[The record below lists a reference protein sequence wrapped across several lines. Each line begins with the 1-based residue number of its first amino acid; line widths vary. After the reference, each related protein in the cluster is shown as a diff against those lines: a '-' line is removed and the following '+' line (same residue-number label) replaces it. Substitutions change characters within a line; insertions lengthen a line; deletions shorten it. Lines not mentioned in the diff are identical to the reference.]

1 LKKCDYT
8 HPGAYFVTVVAR
20 LRIYLFGEVVNGK
33 MKLNAFGEISREEW
47 LRTESLQDSVHLY
60 PDEMV
65 VMPNHIHGI
74 IWIDESDDNPSG
86 GAASLRPYITQDQ
99 YHHSVLP
106 NSLGAIIRSYKSA
119 VTYQINTLRNNRGA
133 PVWQR
138 NYYECIV
145 CDQSELEN
153 ISPYITSNPATWQDD
168 PEYIP

>member
-1 LKKCDYT
+1 
-8 HPGAYFVTVVAR
+8 
-20 LRIYLFGEVVNGK
+20 

-47 LRTESLQDSVHLY
+47 LRTESLRESVHLY

-65 VMPNHIHGI
+65 VTPNHIHGI
-74 IWIDESDDNPSG
+74 IWIDESDDNPG
-86 GAASLRPYITQDQ
+86 RGAASLRPYITQDQ
-99 YHHSVLP
+99 YHHFVLP

-138 NYYECIV
+138 NYYEHIV
-145 CDQSELEN
+145 RDQSELEN
-153 ISPYITSNPATWQDD
+153 ISLYITSNPATWQDD